1 MKSTRPASVGMP
13 AVEFLCDASTAQRL
27 HVYHA
32 DGGYNSLF
40 DQCQAGA
47 QMPQGDVQ
55 QEPTTVDSGREPQ
68 SVDEWIASVNWD
80 AWRRRLCAIAV
91 GYARRT
97 YGWKGDPEHAE
108 SQGISV
114 PDVVQTA
121 LATLIRRTREEG
133 VFEKPFPYVVAVL
146 MRAINNVYW
155 RRANKAEVRNREEG
169 IGDAGFTEPDLLAAL
184 CFDELLERID
194 EAVAQSSDALVKR
207 CWQLL
212 NEGCVDPGSIRQ
224 LVQET
229 GARTSEVKNA
239 WRKIRKIAAEGERKS
254 ESP

>member
-1 MKSTRPASVGMP
+1 MV
-13 AVEFLCDASTAQRL
+13 
-27 HVYHA
+27 
-32 DGGYNSLF
+32 
-40 DQCQAGA
+40 
-47 QMPQGDVQ
+47 QGDVQ
-55 QEPTTVDSGREPQ
+55 KEFVTKDARGVPP

-97 YGWKGDPEHAE
+97 YGWTGDPEHAE

-121 LATLIRRTREEG
+121 LATLIRRTREQG

-155 RRANKAEVRNREEG
+155 RRANKAEVRNKEEG
-169 IGDAGFTEPDLLAAL
+169 IEVAGITEPDLLAAL
-184 CFDELLERID
+184 HFDELLERID
-194 EAVAQSSDALVKR
+194 EAVAQSPDVLVKR
-207 CWQLL
+207 SWKLL
-212 NEGCVDPGSIRQ
+212 TQGCVDPGSIRQ

-239 WRKIRKIAAEGERKS
+239 WRKIRKIAAEEERKS
-254 ESP
+254 ECQ